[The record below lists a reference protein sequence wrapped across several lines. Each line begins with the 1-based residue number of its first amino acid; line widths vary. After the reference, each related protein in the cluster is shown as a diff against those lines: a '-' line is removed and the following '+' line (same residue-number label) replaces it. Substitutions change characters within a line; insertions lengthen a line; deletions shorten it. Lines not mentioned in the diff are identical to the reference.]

1 MLYFQEQKNWL
12 TNPSYIV
19 SSYSFVFNWTGS
31 SNFLYVAKSR
41 TYTQM
46 PEHNRCF
53 KINEQKKNQM
63 KSIKNYKAKQAPCV
77 DVANGNECRVTYTQP
92 ITICFVLMF
101 VFLYSHPFFQFIQL
115 FKMTNLANAYC
126 TAFSMCCQRRASN
139 DERWVLY
146 ALFYLICFVL
156 CVFFFSLSFHFTAYT
171 NAWRDDDFS
180 I

>member
-1 MLYFQEQKNWL
+1 
-12 TNPSYIV
+12 
-19 SSYSFVFNWTGS
+19 
-31 SNFLYVAKSR
+31 
-41 TYTQM
+41 M

-77 DVANGNECRVTYTQP
+77 DVANDNEYRVTYTQP

-139 DERWVLY
+139 DERWVLLY

-156 CVFFFSLSFHFTAYT
+156 CVFFFSLSFRFTAYT
-171 NAWRDDDFS
+171 NAWWRDDDFS